1 MATKFAQFI
10 QDNKID
16 PRRLIATSKR
26 MERLR
31 PTDRRTKLLKSQAK
45 ASGKPAGEEG
55 DKKALE
61 KPHSG
66 RPVTPRLIQDASG
79 GKAVSGAAKTRLLR
93 AVNRVLEQ
101 AKKSPV
107 DLRALF

>member
-16 PRRLIATSKR
+16 PRRLVATSKR
-26 MERLR
+26 VERLT
-31 PTDRRTKLLKSQAK
+31 PTDRRTKLAKSQAK
-45 ASGKPAGEEG
+45 ASGKPAEDGE
-55 DKKALE
+55 KKLE

-66 RPVTPRLIQDASG
+66 RPVTPRLIQDATA
-79 GKAVSGAAKTRLLR
+79 GKRVSGPAKTRLLR
-93 AVNRVLEQ
+93 AVNRLLEQ
-101 AKKSPV
+101 GKKSPV

>member
-16 PRRLIATSKR
+16 PRRLVATSKR
-26 MERLR
+26 MERLT

-101 AKKSPV
+101 GKKSPV

>member
-16 PRRLIATSKR
+16 PRRLVVTSKR
-26 MERLR
+26 LERLR
-31 PTDRRTKLLKSQAK
+31 PTDRRTKLVKSQAK
-45 ASGKPAGEEG
+45 ASGKPAAEEG
-55 DKKALE
+55 EKKLE

-66 RPVTPRLIQDASG
+66 RPVTPRLVQDASA
-79 GKAVSGAAKTRLLR
+79 GKRVSGAAKTRLLR

-101 AKKSPV
+101 GKKSPI

>member
-1 MATKFAQFI
+1 MASKFAQFI

-16 PRRLIATSKR
+16 PRRLVATSKR
-26 MERLR
+26 MERLT

-45 ASGKPAGEEG
+45 ASGKPASEEG
-55 DKKALE
+55 DKKLE

-79 GKAVSGAAKTRLLR
+79 GKSVSGAAKTRLLR

-101 AKKSPV
+101 GKKSPV